1 MQVLL
6 TSEAKFE
13 RLPDGTIWGAAAYS
27 HAVWGR
33 YLDVF
38 SSVLV
43 VARVGDVREPSPG
56 LTRASGPG
64 ISFGALPSYSG
75 LRGLVRSRKAVR
87 AAVTQALGLCPA
99 VIVRSPSPTAYF
111 AAQAMLRG
119 GRPYA
124 AQIVGDPDQVFS
136 AGAFRHP
143 LRVPLRHAATA
154 AQKLV
159 ARQAH
164 AVMYV
169 TSRTL
174 QRKYPATGLAFSG
187 SDVSLDDSAFAAPSA
202 TARPNPDPFT
212 LVTVASLDQP
222 YKGTEVL
229 LEAFTSIRQSC
240 RQVRLLIVGGG
251 ALLPAYQA
259 RARALGVADDVEFL
273 GQVDREGV
281 RRALDRAELFVLPS
295 LTEGLPRALL
305 EAMARRLPCVAT
317 HVGGIPEL
325 LPERCLVP
333 PKDAPALAR
342 RLADFIADERARD
355 LDAERNQAV
364 ARGFHECVQRSL
376 CKEFLSAVR
385 DVSARRH
392 REAICA

>member
-13 RLPDGTIWGAAAYS
+13 RLPDGAIWGAAAYGY
-27 HAVWGR
+27 AGWAR

-38 SSVLV
+38 SSVV
-43 VARVGDVREPSPG
+43 IAARVGDVREPSPG
-56 LTRASGPG
+56 LTRASGTG
-64 ISFGALPSYSG
+64 ISFCALPFYSG
-75 LRGLVRSRKAVR
+75 LRGLVLSGTAVR
-87 AAVTQALGLCPA
+87 AAVRQALGVCPA

-111 AAQAMLRG
+111 AAQATRRG

-124 AQIVGDPDQVFS
+124 AQVVGDPDQVFS

-159 ARQAH
+159 ARHAD

-169 TSRTL
+169 TSHAL
-174 QRKYPATGLAFSG
+174 QRKYPAKGLVFSG
-187 SDVSLDDSAFAAPSA
+187 SDVSLDDAAFAAPPRA
-202 TARPNPDPFT
+202 ARTDAEPFT
-212 LVTVASLDQP
+212 FVTVASLDQP

-229 LEAFTSIRQSC
+229 LDAFRAV
-240 RQVRLLIVGGG
+240 RHAGGRVRLLIVGGG

-259 RARALGVADDVEFL
+259 QAQALGVDGDVEFL

-281 RRALDRAELFVLPS
+281 RRALDRARVFVLPS

-333 PKDAPALAR
+333 PRDAPALAR
-342 RLADFIADERARD
+342 KLLELMADERGCD
-355 LDAERNQAV
+355 LNGEGNQRV
-364 ARGFHECVQRSL
+364 ARAFHERIQESVRKS
-376 CKEFLSAVR
+376 FLTAVR
-385 DVSARRH
+385 DASSRRDP
-392 REAICA
+392 EAICV

>member
-1 MQVLL
+1 MQILL

-13 RLPDGTIWGAAAYS
+13 RLPDGAVWGAAAYG
-27 HAVWGR
+27 HAVWAR

-38 SSVLV
+38 SSVLL
-43 VARVGDVREPSPG
+43 VARVKDVRQLSPG

-64 ISFGALPSYSG
+64 ICFGALPCYTGLSG
-75 LRGLVRSRKAVR
+75 LLWSGNAVR
-87 AAVTQALGLCPA
+87 AAVRRALRVCPA
-99 VIVRSPSPTAYF
+99 AIVRSPSPTAYF
-111 AAQAMLRG
+111 AAQAMLRD

-136 AGAFRHP
+136 PGAFRHP

-159 ARQAH
+159 ARRAH

-169 TSRTL
+169 TSRSL
-174 QRKYPATGLAFSG
+174 QRKYPARGLVFSG
-187 SDVSLDDSAFAAPSA
+187 SDVSLDDAAFAAPPR
-202 TARPNPDPFT
+202 TAGTDPNPFT

-229 LEAFTSIRQSC
+229 LEAFRSIRQSG
-240 RQVRLLIVGGG
+240 RRARLLIVGGG
-251 ALLPAYQA
+251 ALLPAYQS
-259 RARALGVADDVEFL
+259 RAQALGVAADVEFL

-305 EAMARRLPCVAT
+305 EAMARQMPCVAT
-317 HVGGIPEL
+317 DVGGVPEL

-333 PKDAPALAR
+333 PRDAAALAR
-342 RLADFIADERARD
+342 TLGIFIADERARHR
-355 LDAERNQAV
+355 DAERNQQV
-364 ARGFHECVQRSL
+364 AAGFHERVQRGL
-376 CKEFLSAVR
+376 WKKFLLAVR
-385 DVSARRH
+385 DGSAARGA
-392 REAICA
+392 EAVCA